1 MLIKIHITKV
11 IMFSQLVWR
20 NKQRMNDKG
29 VKENECQRSER
40 DAHVQVLSTIL
51 LACSSRCRSRL
62 LLMFYNCMTYAQML
76 LSRRNQ
82 AHYNQ
87 PDNGPFI
94 TFWKINDSLKWIF
107 ELETISLQPSLIV
120 TCATLIILNITTLI
134 NRSWRQHRS
143 QTTYCQTKNQGSK
156 L

>member
-1 MLIKIHITKV
+1 MEEKSLTKTTILCYGDGLWNEQTHKDLILMLLNISLKVLLLLMLIKIHITKV
-11 IMFSQLVWR
+11 IMFSQLVLR
-20 NKQRMNDKG
+20 NKQRKNDKG

-94 TFWKINDSLKWIF
+94 PFWKINDSLK
-107 ELETISLQPSLIV
+107 
-120 TCATLIILNITTLI
+120 
-134 NRSWRQHRS
+134 
-143 QTTYCQTKNQGSK
+143 
-156 L
+156 